1 MHEPGLPQV
10 QKSPLGGVSPTPVPK
25 AGVLPGIA
33 WQAWT
38 KFWAI
43 GTPIAPWS
51 KGLAPPDPAT
61 HVVFVGLHEE
71 ASPVSANYI
80 VRQEIKV
87 QGSFGYSNKDFED
100 ALRLLS
106 SAFGNGIGQAG
117 SSPEIHFWQSFCW
130 QKTDFFTRTA
140 ARLSFS
146 WPQQPIESGA
156 TVIRY

>member
-61 HVVFVGLHEE
+61 HVVFVGLHMYV
-71 ASPVSANYI
+71 SPRPLS
-80 VRQEIKV
+80 
-87 QGSFGYSNKDFED
+87 
-100 ALRLLS
+100 LLS
-106 SAFGNGIGQAG
+106 VTLLAGGPAPMWVSLSRAVLDDPSGIDAK
-117 SSPEIHFWQSFCW
+117 S
-130 QKTDFFTRTA
+130 
-140 ARLSFS
+140 
-146 WPQQPIESGA
+146 
-156 TVIRY
+156 TVPHLEL